1 MSDAATIAEGVTA
14 EVDVA
19 DQFLKTLVLL
29 FRAEDSYGAWEG
41 KSDEKLLAPF
51 VLDKEARAA
60 IPIIGD
66 PDPDTLWR
74 LELFYKAV
82 GVTVEKQTGLMASPM
97 MKMSHEGFGR
107 VVLTTGRL
115 VVVSKTLRDVHRF
128 GFPTLEKLAADGAK
142 LVEGAVALIRQYP
155 EVAEL

>member
-1 MSDAATIAEGVTA
+1 MTDIAAAPAA

-41 KSDEKLLAPF
+41 KADELLLAPF
-51 VLDKEARAA
+51 ILDKEARAA
-60 IPIIGD
+60 IPIMGD

-82 GVTVEKQTGLMASPM
+82 GITIEKQTGLMASPM
-97 MKMSHEGFGR
+97 MKISHEGFGR
-107 VVLTTGRL
+107 MILTTGRL
-115 VVVSKTLRDVHRF
+115 VVISKSLRDVHRF
-128 GFPTLEKLAADGAK
+128 GFPSQEKLAADGAK
-142 LVEGAVALIRQYP
+142 LVADAVALIRKYP
-155 EVAEL
+155 DVANL

>member
-1 MSDAATIAEGVTA
+1 MTETAIAP

-41 KSDEKLLAPF
+41 KPDEALLAPF
-51 VLDKEARAA
+51 ILDKEARAA
-60 IPIIGD
+60 IPMMGD

-82 GVTVEKQTGLMASPM
+82 GITVEKQTGLMASPM
-97 MKMSHEGFGR
+97 MKISHEGFGR
-107 VVLTTGRL
+107 MILTSGRL
-115 VVVSKTLRDVHRF
+115 VVISKNLRDVHRF
-128 GFPTLEKLAADGAK
+128 GFPTVEKLGADGAK
-142 LVEGAVALIRQYP
+142 LVADAVELIRKYP
-155 EVAEL
+155 DVANL

>member
-1 MSDAATIAEGVTA
+1 MSDTAVTEDIEGA
-14 EVDVA
+14 
-19 DQFLKTLVLL
+19 FLKTLVLL
-29 FRAEDSYGAWEG
+29 FRAEDTYGAWEG
-41 KSDEKLLAPF
+41 KSDDVILSPF
-51 VLDKEARAA
+51 ILDREARAA

-82 GVTVEKQTGLMASPM
+82 GITIEKMTGVMGSTM

-107 VVLTTGRL
+107 IVLLCGRL

-128 GFPTLEKLAADGAK
+128 GFPSLEKLTADGAK
-142 LVEGAVALIRQYP
+142 LVREAVELIEAHP
-155 EVAEL
+155 DVAQM

>member
-1 MSDAATIAEGVTA
+1 MAQESADIADVS
-14 EVDVA
+14 VA
-19 DQFLKTLVLL
+19 DQFVKTLVLL

-41 KSDEKLLAPF
+41 KPDEALLAPF

-82 GVTVEKQTGLMASPM
+82 GLMVEKQTGLMASPM

-107 VVLTTGRL
+107 MILTTGRL
-115 VVVSKTLRDVHRF
+115 VVVSKSLRDVHRF
-128 GFPTLEKLAADGAK
+128 GFPTIGKLAADGAK
-142 LVEGAVALIRQYP
+142 LVEDAVELIRTYP
-155 EVAEL
+155 EVANL

>member
-1 MSDAATIAEGVTA
+1 MSDTAVLEDIEGA
-14 EVDVA
+14 
-19 DQFLKTLVLL
+19 FLKTLVLL
-29 FRAEDSYGAWEG
+29 FRAEDTYGAWEG
-41 KSDEKLLAPF
+41 KSDDVILSPF

-82 GVTVEKQTGLMASPM
+82 GITIEKMTGVMGSTM

-107 VVLTTGRL
+107 IVLLCGRL

-128 GFPTLEKLAADGAK
+128 GFPTLEKLTADGAK
-142 LVEGAVALIRQYP
+142 LVREAIELIEAHPDVARM
-155 EVAEL
+155 

>member
-1 MSDAATIAEGVTA
+1 MSDAVATAQPVNA

-41 KSDEKLLAPF
+41 KSDDKLLAPF

-82 GVTVEKQTGLMASPM
+82 GVTVEKQTGMMASPM

-142 LVEGAVALIRQYP
+142 LVEGAVALIRKYP